1 MKALLSAFNKKP
13 PAGEIMSAQN
23 NCAPLNIIPQCQPYT
38 SATLISTESECPA
51 SKSMQKTLKS
61 EITSPLS
68 KPIAPQTLD
77 NTSTTYVPTSLN
89 PIHSS
94 PPQTWFF
101 NLASRELGNDTARI
115 HLTTTESLLINTLV
129 LSSERICSKHE
140 LIEGINKDTHSYSG
154 LEMCLSRL
162 QSKFRATYN
171 ERLFRSVRNRGY
183 CLVQDVKI
191 AR

>member
-1 MKALLSAFNKKP
+1 MKASLRAFNNKP
-13 PAGEIMSAQN
+13 PAGDIMPSQK
-23 NCAPLNIIPQCQPYT
+23 NCAPLIIPPQSHPYT
-38 SATLISTESECPA
+38 SAPIFKTESELSA
-51 SKSMQKTLKS
+51 SKSVQKTFKS
-61 EITSPLS
+61 ESITSLS
-68 KPIAPQTLD
+68 KPITPQTLD
-77 NTSTTYVPTSLN
+77 NTSTTYVPTSTI
-89 PIHSS
+89 PVHSS

-115 HLTTTESLLINTLV
+115 HLSKIESLLIDTLV
-129 LSSERICSKHE
+129 HSTERICSKQE
-140 LIEGINKDTHSYSG
+140 LITGINKDPQSYSG